1 MRFVVVAVVCGA
13 FGGAA
18 RADIKLPVDVEHHE
32 VKQPV
37 AVPASDGY
45 VPSMRT
51 RQWLAEKLWPDLPDG
66 HALSLEDVITDH
78 MTDYGNLLGK
88 HLDLLSH
95 DMFNLQVDGRKNS
108 ARLRLGGGNLHYLT
122 FMLDSDVHFHDGMA
136 SVDAH
141 IYVGVA
147 GHMLHVDV
155 PHFDV
160 IPDDFH
166 GERIVELNVPL
177 FERKF

>member
-1 MRFVVVAVVCGA
+1 MVLGLGGTAV
-13 FGGAA
+13 
-18 RADIKLPVDVEHHE
+18 ADIKVVPVNP
-32 VKQPV
+32 Q
-37 AVPASDGY
+37 PASDGY
-45 VPSMRT
+45 VPSLRT
-51 RQWLAEKLWPDLPDG
+51 KQWLADKLWPKLPDDHG
-66 HALSLEDVITDH
+66 LSLEDVITDH
-78 MTDYGNLLGK
+78 ITDYGNLVGE

-95 DMFNLQVDGRKNS
+95 DMLMLRVNGRTNS

-136 SVDAH
+136 SVKAH
-141 IYVGVA
+141 LDVGVG

-155 PHFDV
+155 PDFDL

-177 FERKF
+177 YERKF